1 MKNRNI
7 VGIGT
12 ALAIAAVVG
21 AFTLL
26 SSGQKIAAG
35 PSLSEEGPEILVYKG
50 PQCGCCDKWAEH
62 LEEAGLK
69 VTVEE
74 IENLHPIKAKYGIR
88 PELSSCHTAVVEG
101 YAIEGHVP
109 ADEILRLLEERP
121 EVAGLTVPGMPIGS
135 PGMEE
140 GPAEAYEVLTFDSSG
155 NTAVF
160 AKR

>member
-1 MKNRNI
+1 MNRRNI
-7 VGIGT
+7 VGIGVALT
-12 ALAIAAVVG
+12 AAAAVA
-21 AFTLL
+21 AFSLL
-26 SSGQKIAAG
+26 SEGGNVAAG
-35 PSLSEEGPEILVYKG
+35 QSLSAAAPEILVYKG

-74 IENLHPIKAKYGIR
+74 IENIQPIKAKYGIR

-109 ADEILRLLEERP
+109 ADEILRLLKERP

-140 GPAEAYEVLTFDSSG
+140 GPAEAYNVLTFDSSG

-160 AKR
+160 ARR